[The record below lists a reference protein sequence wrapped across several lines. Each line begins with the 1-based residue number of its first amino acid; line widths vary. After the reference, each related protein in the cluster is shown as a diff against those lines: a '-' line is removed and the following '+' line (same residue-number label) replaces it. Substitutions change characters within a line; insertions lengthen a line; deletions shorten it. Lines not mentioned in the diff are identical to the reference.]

1 MTTYPVRTRRWS
13 RSEYE
18 HLIKVGV
25 FHPGEPVEL
34 LGGDLIVSEP
44 QGSAHYTAII
54 LVTDVLRAVLGPG
67 WLVRSQ
73 GPVALDNE
81 SEPEPDVSVV
91 AGAAR
96 DYSLEHP
103 ARPVLVVEVS
113 ESSLAHD
120 RHDGET
126 AEPRAGDLGVAAR
139 HVSARETR
147 EAPLRRE
154 DGHVDPD
161 LRDDHFGR
169 ALVDPA
175 NGVETRQF
183 VRERGDDLVN
193 VAADGLDR
201 LIQVVEG
208 REELT
213 DEKGDPSS
221 RSRREGGCPSHR
233 DSRADRGR

>member
-18 HLIKVGV
+18 HLIEAGI

-44 QGSAHYTAII
+44 QGSAHCTAII
-54 LVTDVLRAVLGPG
+54 LVTGVLRGVLDPG

-73 GPVALDNE
+73 GPVALDPE

-120 RHDGET
+120 RHYKESLY
-126 AEPRAGDLGVAAR
+126 ARARLDEYWIVN
-139 HVSARETR
+139 
-147 EAPLRRE
+147 
-154 DGHVDPD
+154 
-161 LRDDHFGR
+161 
-169 ALVDPA
+169 LVDRVLEVSRRPVA
-175 NGVETRQF
+175 DAAAPFGWRYESIQM
-183 VRERGDDLVN
+183 L
-193 VAADGLDR
+193 AADSFVTPLVAPGAR
-201 LIQVVEG
+201 IPV
-208 REELT
+208 
-213 DEKGDPSS
+213 
-221 RSRREGGCPSHR
+221 R
-233 DSRADRGR
+233 DLLP